1 MKVFTLF
8 VCCATACFCT
18 APAAAQELTEAEKAF
33 VRQNAEAIK
42 NVNEMNSARVKRA
55 SKSAQ
60 RGRMISISKIQSP
73 YTKCTS
79 VW

>member
-8 VCCATACFCT
+8 VCCATACFAT

-42 NVNEMNSARVKRA
+42 NEMNSARVKRA

-60 RGRMISISKIQSP
+60 SLRIISISKIQSS